1 MLGIR
6 MSSCIVHHMNCIWIA
21 DKKTSTYM
29 LTEML
34 YLRSAEGSVHTSSS
48 APTEEGVIS
57 DSFSSCATLF
67 ITHIM

>member
-1 MLGIR
+1 
-6 MSSCIVHHMNCIWIA
+6 
-21 DKKTSTYM
+21 M
-29 LTEML
+29 LTQML